1 MAIKLTDDTKDKI
14 GEQLFKV
21 VSTAVAARGVPI
33 TETNWADL
41 GSLHKGDYEPYI
53 TEIVTIVENQPQ
65 QAVAPPPA
73 PTEEPVAA
81 ETFGTTEKPP
91 ETAPE
96 PPATAAA
103 TQTEPYAIPSAES
116 TVLAN
121 TDLGEGVTLSKAPPP
136 REPEPEAIVDDNPLI
151 CNLCTDGRV
160 FKNRGGLIGHKR
172 FKHQRAPVL
181 A

>member
-1 MAIKLTDDTKDKI
+1 MGIKLTDDTKDKI

-53 TEIVTIVENQPQ
+53 MEIATIVENQPG
-65 QAVAPPPA
+65 VAAAPPA
-73 PTEEPVAA
+73 PAEEPVVA
-81 ETFGTTEKPP
+81 EAFGTTEKPP

-96 PPATAAA
+96 PPATAVA
-103 TQTEPYAIPSAES
+103 TQTEPYPIPSAES

-136 REPEPEAIVDDNPLI
+136 REPEPEIVADDNPLV
-151 CNLCTDGRV
+151 CNLCNDGRV

-172 FKHQRAPVL
+172 FKHQRAPV
-181 A
+181 AA